1 MMAMTENISSD
12 AAARREA
19 ARVSGRFGTQAHTA
33 PEVKLIAV
41 PFAGAV
47 DEQTRETLER
57 KAAHLRE
64 NTPRYQPGDR
74 VEAGGLEPG
83 DEVLTE
89 TNTTHSPFSHA
100 LRTNRVFRRA
110 YSAAGMPWKLTVVH
124 RQPAAEDGRT
134 DDEITFD
141 VDGQEFPLTFHR
153 ERRFTIAR

>member
-1 MMAMTENISSD
+1 MVGMTENISSD

-19 ARVSGRFGTQAHTA
+19 ARVSGRFGAQQHSA
-33 PEVKLIAV
+33 PEAELIAV
-41 PFAGAV
+41 PLDGAV

-57 KAAHLRE
+57 KAAQLHK

-74 VEAGGLEPG
+74 VAVSGLEPG

-100 LRTNRVFRRA
+100 LRTNRAFRRA
-110 YSAAGMPWKLTVVH
+110 YSAAGMPWKLSILH
-124 RQPAAEDGRT
+124 RQRAAADGHT

-153 ERRFTIAR
+153 ERQFVIAH